1 MLTGTNACSSAQVTI
16 EELSAR
22 GVALAG
28 HAVKSN
34 FTLNVGKIFE

>member
-1 MLTGTNACSSAQVTI
+1 MLTGTNGCSSAQVTI
-16 EELSAR
+16 EELNTR

-34 FTLNVGKIFE
+34 FALNVGKIAE